1 MTEPYFQL
9 STILIAGLLSA
20 WIARLFNI
28 PNILLM
34 LITGCILGP
43 VTGILN
49 PNDLF
54 GDLLLPIVSLSV
66 AIILFEGGLSLDLR
80 KVRKIGPIVIL
91 LVVFGTII
99 GVVLGAAFM
108 YYILELTLAASLLVS
123 SILIITGP
131 TVIVPVLQ
139 QLHIK
144 DPVRSILKWESILID
159 PVGAITAFL
168 IFESL
173 FKSTHS
179 ATETISVGLI
189 LGLTIGSLIGLAGAF
204 ILHQSLK
211 RFLIPDVL
219 QSPVVLLFVIIAY
232 SLSNAMQSDSG
243 LVAVTV
249 MGVWLANQK
258 SLPVKH
264 IVEFKESLRVI
275 LIAFLFITLA
285 ASVDLKKLI
294 NDWDEALGISLFL
307 LLIVRP
313 IVVGL
318 STLGSGLNWKE
329 KLLMVVISP
338 RGIVSAA
345 VASLFALEL
354 THMGFDAGE
363 WLSPLVFG
371 VIAITVCISAL
382 GAFILAPRL
391 GLSST
396 FEPGVLIIGANA
408 FARELGQALSNIGL
422 RPFYID
428 TDFWKVSEAKQL
440 KGDVFLGSFMAF
452 EEEHPDTLSKT
463 GTVLALTENDGI
475 NSLAVNHFS
484 RYLERE
490 RLYQFHPEKEE
501 IPEHL
506 TGRGLFTKDIN
517 HSKMRQLIKEG
528 ASIRTTKLSPQFTYK
543 DWTLQYPD
551 AVPLFLLPANAPLI
565 NIQKPEIMNEKKRG
579 HIVFIDKTPDV

>member
-1 MTEPYFQL
+1 MSESYYQL

-20 WIARLFNI
+20 WVARLLNI

-34 LITGCILGP
+34 LITGFILGP
-43 VTGILN
+43 VTGVLN
-49 PNDLF
+49 PDELF

-66 AIILFEGGLSLDLR
+66 AVILFEGGLSLDLR
-80 KVRKIGPIVIL
+80 KVKKIGPTVVL
-91 LVVFGTII
+91 LVICGVIFG
-99 GVVLGAAFM
+99 VSLGTGFM
-108 YYILELTLAASLLVS
+108 YYWLEFSLPASLLLS

-131 TVIVPVLQ
+131 TVIIPILQ
-139 QLHIK
+139 QLHVK
-144 DPVRSILKWESILID
+144 EPVRSILKWESILID
-159 PVGAITAFL
+159 PVGAISAFL
-168 IFESL
+168 IFEAL

-179 ATETISVGLI
+179 ATETISVGLV
-189 LGLTIGSLIGLAGAF
+189 LGLTIGCVIGFLGAF

-219 QSPVVLLFVIIAY
+219 HNPVVLLFVILAY
-232 SLSNAMQSDSG
+232 SLSNGLQSDSG

-249 MGVWLANQK
+249 MGIALANQK

-285 ASVDLKKLI
+285 ASVDLHKIL
-294 NDWDEALGISLFL
+294 NDWDEALWISLFL

-313 IVVGL
+313 IVVGIGTIGAGL
-318 STLGSGLNWKE
+318 SWKE
-329 KLLMVVISP
+329 KLLMTVISP
-338 RGIVSAA
+338 KGIVSAA
-345 VASLFALEL
+345 VASLFSLEL
-354 THMGFDAGE
+354 TKMGFDAGD
-363 WLSPLVFG
+363 WLGPLVFG

-382 GAFILAPRL
+382 AAFILAPRL
-391 GLSST
+391 GLAST
-396 FEPGVLIIGANA
+396 FESGVLIIGANA
-408 FARELGQALSNIGL
+408 FARELGQALASIGL

-440 KGDVFLGSFMAF
+440 EGNVYLGSFMAF
-452 EEEHPDTLSKT
+452 EEEHPETLAKT

-484 RYLERE
+484 RYFDRE
-490 RLYQFHPEKEE
+490 RLYQFQPEKEE

-517 HSKMRQLIKEG
+517 HSSMRQLIEEG
-528 ASIRTTKLSPQFTYK
+528 AKIRSTQLSKQFTFK
-543 DWTLQYPD
+543 DWKEKNPR
-551 AVPLFLLPANAPLI
+551 AIPLFRLPENAPI
-565 NIQKPEIMNEKKRG
+565 ENIQDPEKMNDKKQG
-579 HIVFIDKTPDV
+579 IIAFIDPTSI